1 MRDQIAADSSRHRES
16 IESANCR
23 MRAEEGEKCSL
34 EERLEKAHQE
44 LHTMKAE
51 HTHVNCNQIYVGV

>member
-1 MRDQIAADSSRHRES
+1 MIALRDQIAADASRHRES
-16 IESANCR
+16 IEATNCR
-23 MRAEEGEKCSL
+23 LRNEEGEKCSL

-51 HTHVNCNQIYVGV
+51 HTTVSI